1 MLLGGAVV
9 TYAYVLENID
19 ITEKRNNQPLFLLIE
34 QLEVTDDNIYV
45 DKDTDTERNEL
56 MKLLAEIKPYSKLLV
71 RSIVD
76 LAETFTIL
84 KSVLQKL
91 TEKKIVLFSC
101 EEPFLCGDEFLEYLT
116 AFAKMFVVYERKKQR
131 MGYNKALENGLVG
144 RPKKSKE
151 VEQAIKLYNS
161 GLFKISQIEII
172 TGVSK
177 STLYRYLKMEN
188 AENTT
193 N

>member
-34 QLEVTDDNIYV
+34 QLEVTDDNIYI

-91 TEKKIVLFSC
+91 TEKKI
-101 EEPFLCGDEFLEYLT
+101 Y
-116 AFAKMFVVYERKKQR
+116 
-131 MGYNKALENGLVG
+131 
-144 RPKKSKE
+144 
-151 VEQAIKLYNS
+151 
-161 GLFKISQIEII
+161 
-172 TGVSK
+172 
-177 STLYRYLKMEN
+177 
-188 AENTT
+188 
-193 N
+193 